1 MLTELSFLDGLSLWA
16 FMFAESPRDLNFT
29 GNPKEETSVK
39 NTSTVGQARDQT
51 KKTTPPFLHNAS
63 LLGDIFSP
71 QTLKDVRTRRGEN
84 HLIMFTQIVQLA
96 SYLAKQYTA
105 YPYWLYLC
113 CFSLQFSLLT
123 FPIIDGIIFMSVSLH
138 QVHVISVWALLL
150 LFLDE

>member
-29 GNPKEETSVK
+29 GNQKEETSIK

-96 SYLAKQYTA
+96 SL
-105 YPYWLYLC
+105 
-113 CFSLQFSLLT
+113 SLLAVSMLLQLT
-123 FPIIDGIIFMSVSLH
+123 VFIVDVPHHRWHHLYECISTPGACHISLSSFIVVFGWVRAVII
-138 QVHVISVWALLL
+138 
-150 LFLDE
+150 